1 MGFALS
7 LLLSVVAVLPVS
19 PFTADR
25 AWVQGPQG
33 PPFLVEWRYTSA
45 GTRTLEVVSR
55 WADGGAITLALTD
68 ATNATPRVTASFAV
82 QAQRT
87 FAWNPGGHGDPT
99 GPMRITATWRDPTGR
114 AGGTAT
120 AVWPEPPPA
129 AAPAFAPMPPVR
141 LHGLHLDQAI
151 TLP

>member
-7 LLLSVVAVLPVS
+7 LLLSLIAVLPVS
-19 PFTADR
+19 PRAADR
-25 AWVQGPQG
+25 AWLSSAQG
-33 PPFLVEWRYTSA
+33 PPFRLQWRETSA

-55 WADGGAITLALTD
+55 WADGGGITLALTD
-68 ATNATPRVTASFAV
+68 ATNPTPRVTASFAV

-87 FAWNPGGHGDPT
+87 FAWNPRGDPA

-120 AVWPEPPPA
+120 AVWPEPAPA
-129 AAPAFAPMPPVR
+129 TAPAFAPMPPVR
-141 LHGLHLDQAI
+141 LHGLNLDQAI